1 MGLSLLTDL
10 YQLTMLCAY
19 FENGKTDRS
28 AFELFVR
35 KLPPNRNYLV
45 FLGLEEIKEVL
56 ENLRFSPEDLDYLY
70 GLKLFPDTFL
80 DYLKEFRFTGTVY
93 AMDDGQLFF
102 PYEPVVRVEAPIL
115 EAQLLETVLMNQLHV
130 PILIASKAARVYTVS
145 RGRALFDFS
154 LRRTHGKDAGLKV
167 AKATYA
173 AGFKGTSNV
182 LAGKLY
188 SIPVVGTVAHSF
200 IMAFES
206 EEEAFRAYLKVF
218 PQNGVLLIDTYDPIR
233 GAERAVKVAK
243 EMGVKLKGVRIDSGD
258 LVEVSKKVRKIL
270 DEAGFFETKIIL
282 SGGLDEYRIDS
293 LLKRGAVVD
302 AFGVGTKVGT
312 SADAP
317 FVDLVYKMVEYGGKP
332 VMKVSSGKRMYPGRK
347 QVFRK
352 GWQDYLTLFDETA
365 PGEPLLKKKVENG
378 SFLSPLESL
387 KTVQERL
394 TENLN
399 SLPEELKDIYSQK
412 ERLPKVS
419 PKLEKLYLELREA
432 LLGG

>member
-167 AKATYA
+167 ANATSA
-173 AGFKGTSNV
+173 AGF
-182 LAGKLY
+182 
-188 SIPVVGTVAHSF
+188 
-200 IMAFES
+200 
-206 EEEAFRAYLKVF
+206 
-218 PQNGVLLIDTYDPIR
+218 
-233 GAERAVKVAK
+233 
-243 EMGVKLKGVRIDSGD
+243 
-258 LVEVSKKVRKIL
+258 
-270 DEAGFFETKIIL
+270 
-282 SGGLDEYRIDS
+282 
-293 LLKRGAVVD
+293 
-302 AFGVGTKVGT
+302 
-312 SADAP
+312 
-317 FVDLVYKMVEYGGKP
+317 
-332 VMKVSSGKRMYPGRK
+332 
-347 QVFRK
+347 
-352 GWQDYLTLFDETA
+352 
-365 PGEPLLKKKVENG
+365 
-378 SFLSPLESL
+378 
-387 KTVQERL
+387 
-394 TENLN
+394 
-399 SLPEELKDIYSQK
+399 
-412 ERLPKVS
+412 
-419 PKLEKLYLELREA
+419 
-432 LLGG
+432 